1 MKTSTIVVALGGN
14 ALGNNVTEQLENAKI
29 AASSIADLVQAGH
42 RVVVAHGN
50 GPQVGVIKQLMD
62 NGTFIMPMPECTA
75 MSQGYIGYHLTQ
87 CLKNE
92 FKARKIGK
100 EVSTVLTQ
108 VMVDKSDPAFSAPT
122 KPIGNYYSEAEAKN
136 LMAETGKKYV
146 EDAGRGWR
154 LVVPSPKPV
163 DICEKNV
170 IKMLV
175 DAGVVTIA
183 CGGGGMP
190 VVNEN
195 GALAG
200 IDAVIDKDFASA
212 KLAAL
217 IDADC
222 LFILTAVDRAMLN
235 FNKPDQKELASISIA
250 EAKQYISEGHFA
262 PGSML
267 PKIEAALSFVESGKG
282 KKSIIGSLQKAGEA
296 IKGESG
302 TAIVSE

>member
-1 MKTSTIVVALGGN
+1 MKVVVALGGN

-42 RVVVAHGN
+42 SVVVAHGN

-62 NGTFIMPMPECTA
+62 NGAFTMPMAECTA

-87 CLKNE
+87 CLRNE
-92 FKARKIGK
+92 FKARKIDK

-108 VMVDKSDPAFSAPT
+108 VLVDKNDPAFSTPT
-122 KPIGNYYSEAEAKN
+122 KPIGNYYTQAEAKK
-136 LMAETGKKYV
+136 LMDETGKKYV

-154 LVVPSPKPV
+154 LVVASPRPV
-163 DICEKNV
+163 DICEKQT

-175 DAGVVTIA
+175 DAGVVAIA

-190 VVNEN
+190 VINEN
-195 GALAG
+195 GSLKG
-200 IDAVIDKDFASA
+200 VDAVIDKDFASA

-217 IDADC
+217 INADC

-235 FNKPDQKELASISIA
+235 FNKPDQKELASITIA

-267 PKIEAALSFVESGKG
+267 PKVQAALSFVESGPG
-282 KKSIIGSLQKAGEA
+282 KKAIIGSLEKAGEA
-296 IKGESG
+296 INGNSG
-302 TAIVSE
+302 TAVVA

>member
-1 MKTSTIVVALGGN
+1 
-14 ALGNNVTEQLENAKI
+14 
-29 AASSIADLVQAGH
+29 
-42 RVVVAHGN
+42 
-50 GPQVGVIKQLMD
+50 
-62 NGTFIMPMPECTA
+62 

-92 FKARKIGK
+92 FDARKMGK

-108 VMVDKSDPAFSAPT
+108 VMVDKNDPAFAAPT
-122 KPIGNYYSEAEAKN
+122 KPIGNYYTEAEAKQ

-175 DAGVVTIA
+175 DADVVTIA

-190 VVNEN
+190 VINDN
-195 GALAG
+195 GALSG

-222 LFILTAVDRAMLN
+222 LFILTAVDRVMLN
-235 FNKPDQKELASISIA
+235 FNKPDQKELANISIK

-267 PKIEAALSFVESGKG
+267 PKVQAALSFVESGDG
-282 KKSIIGSLQKAGEA
+282 KKAIIASLQKANEA
-296 IKGESG
+296 IKGDSG
-302 TAIVSE
+302 TAILG

>member
-1 MKTSTIVVALGGN
+1 MEKATIVVALGGN
-14 ALGNNVTEQLENAKI
+14 ALGNNVTEQLENAKV
-29 AASSIADLVQAGH
+29 AASSIADLVQGGY

-62 NGTFIMPMPECTA
+62 NGSFTMPMAECTA

-87 CLKNE
+87 SLKNE
-92 FKARKIGK
+92 FKARKIDK
-100 EVSTVLTQ
+100 EVGTVLTQ
-108 VMVDKSDPAFSAPT
+108 VLVDKSDPAFAAPT
-122 KPIGNYYSEAEAKN
+122 KPIGNYYSEAEAAK

-163 DICEKNV
+163 DICEKQT

-195 GALAG
+195 GNLAG

-217 IDADC
+217 INADC
-222 LFILTAVDRAMLN
+222 LFILTAVDRVMLN
-235 FNKPDQKELASISIA
+235 FNKPDQKELANITID
-250 EAKQYISEGHFA
+250 EAKQYIAEGHFA

-267 PKIEAALSFVESGKG
+267 PKVQAALSFVESGAG
-282 KKSIIGSLQKAGEA
+282 KKAIIGSLQKAGEA
-296 IKGESG
+296 IKGDSG
-302 TAIVSE
+302 TMIVSA

>member
-1 MKTSTIVVALGGN
+1 MKIVVALGGN

-42 RVVVAHGN
+42 SVVVAHGN

-62 NGTFIMPMPECTA
+62 NGSFTMPMAECTA

-87 CLKNE
+87 CLNNE
-92 FKARKIGK
+92 FQARKIGK

-108 VMVDKSDPAFSAPT
+108 VLVDKNDPAFAAPT
-122 KPIGNYYSEAEAKN
+122 KPIGNYYTQAETEA

-154 LVVPSPKPV
+154 LVVASPKPV
-163 DICEKNV
+163 DICEKQT

-195 GALAG
+195 GSLKG
-200 IDAVIDKDFASA
+200 VDAVIDKDFASA

-217 IDADC
+217 INADC
-222 LFILTAVDRAMLN
+222 LFILTAVDRVMLN
-235 FNKPDQKELASISIA
+235 FNKPDQKELASITIE
-250 EAKQYISEGHFA
+250 EANQYISEGHFA

-267 PKIEAALSFVESGKG
+267 PKVQAAMMFVESGTG
-282 KKSIIGSLQKAGEA
+282 KKALIGSLQKANEA
-296 IKGESG
+296 IKGDSG
-302 TAIVSE
+302 TAIVSA